1 MKMALCQ
8 LSFYIL
14 TILFA
19 VSMGHILMENGIDD
33 IFFLG
38 VAISFA
44 VFYIC
49 RPVLLQMF
57 EDYFDIIL

>member
-14 TILFA
+14 MFLSAIS
-19 VSMGHILMENGIDD
+19 VGHILLENGIENV
-33 IFFLG
+33 FFLG
-38 VAISFA
+38 ITISFA
-44 VFYIC
+44 VFFVF